1 MSGALRLRLRATW
14 AYGCGRMVAYG
25 ATAVAGAAVPGAA
38 VNPDLTLKHSTAQH
52 PQGTRYPM
60 AGTPTAVGTRP
71 EVSRG
76 GDSVPVA
83 STGMGGY
90 CLWSQFAQKWAP
102 GVRAV
107 PQAVQ
112 CGNVVGWVA
121 DWACMSLP
129 QLMQKWVPA
138 AFAVVQRGQLVVPI
152 WGIGW

>member
-1 MSGALRLRLRATW
+1 MSGALRLRLRATL
-14 AYGCGRMVAYG
+14 AYDCGRMVAYG
-25 ATAVAGAAVPGAA
+25 ATAVAGAAV
-38 VNPDLTLKHSTAQH
+38 NLILKHSTQRV
-52 PQGTRYPM
+52 PGTRYPM

-71 EVSRG
+71 EGSRG
-76 GDSVPVA
+76 GDSVPLA

-90 CLWSQFAQKWAP
+90 CLWPQFAQKWAP

-112 CGNVVGWVA
+112 CGDVVGWVA